1 MVGATLLLV
10 AGLVCASPLAGSA
23 TVYELNPA
31 QSRVDFTLTALLHTV
46 RGTFR
51 VKRGSLHL
59 DPVHGTVSGV
69 CVVDATSGDTG
80 NRRRDHQMHTEVLA
94 SQRYPD
100 IVFSPLQLRGAVAA
114 QGTSTVQVDGTL
126 RIAGTSHPLSVTA
139 VVRIS
144 EDSFTISTDFVVP
157 YVQWGMRDPSTF
169 LLTVGKQVQIHF
181 EALGRILR

>member
-1 MVGATLLLV
+1 MVVATLLLV
-10 AGLVCASPLAGSA
+10 AGLVCVSPLAGSA
-23 TVYELNPA
+23 TVFELHPA
-31 QSRVDFTLTALLHTV
+31 RSRVDFTLTALLHTV

-51 VKRGSLHL
+51 VKRGSLHF

-80 NRRRDHQMHTEVLA
+80 NRTRDRKMHTEVLA
-94 SQRYPD
+94 SQHYPD

-114 QGTSTVQVDGTL
+114 QGTSTVQVDGTFS
-126 RIAGTSHPLSVTA
+126 IAGSSHPLAVTV

-144 EDSFTISTDFVVP
+144 GDSFTISSDFVVP

-169 LLTVGKQVQIHF
+169 LLTVGKEVQMHF
-181 EALGRILR
+181 EASGRIMR